1 MKVKELKKILET
13 YDDDLEVF
21 FTQTNDE
28 YTYSLLLDAKVEEI
42 SFVLETETGVETAVE
57 NCLILT
63 DE

>member
-1 MKVKELKKILET
+1 MKVKELRKILET
-13 YDDDLEVF
+13 YDGDLEVF

-28 YTYSLLLDAKVEEI
+28 YTHSLLLDAKVEEI
-42 SFVLETETGVETAVE
+42 SFVLETETGIETAVE